1 MKYSKETSTLLQDA
15 GLDVKNVGSSEAQ
28 IALLTDRIRSLT
40 EHVKMHKKDVHSK
53 HGLVKLVSQRKKLLK
68 YLRKMSHLQKLNN
81 GRTCLCGGNL
91 AANASSYSIGA
102 FSDGSVHTAPAAL

>member
-68 YLRKMSHLQKLNN
+68 YLSLIH
-81 GRTCLCGGNL
+81 
-91 AANASSYSIGA
+91 I
-102 FSDGSVHTAPAAL
+102 